1 MANYFLIDI
10 GGTTIKYGI
19 SDGSGRFVE
28 KGLMKN
34 PARET
39 SVGDMLSEIIGRIR
53 AAEDKLE
60 LSGVAIATAGVVD
73 TETGR
78 IAYASDNIPNYTGTE
93 LGRIV
98 GEAAHLPVVVEND
111 TNAAAL
117 GEYWLGAGR
126 LRRGMTRQP
135 SPFFVMTLGT
145 GVGGA
150 IVIDGHVLHGASGF
164 AGEVGFMTV
173 GDEKFEDVAA
183 TSALIKHFARMKDI
197 DAATVDGQD
206 IFALARAH
214 DETAVRAID
223 TFIKNLARGIANIC
237 YCLNPEMVIIGGAI
251 SAEAGYLK
259 PRLIAA
265 LKALVVPR
273 VYENMTIDFSRLGND
288 AGMLGALYHF
298 KKKFN
303 NG

>member
-53 AAEDKLE
+53 AAGDKLE

-73 TETGR
+73 TET
-78 IAYASDNIPNYTGTE
+78 
-93 LGRIV
+93 GRIV

-298 KKKFN
+298 KKKL
-303 NG
+303 